1 MRRDTMGLWKKP
13 QKPDVQG
20 KQIDIKQ
27 LTMRLKSIANH
38 ANIEVVQLAIQSIID
53 ELEEKGA

>member
-1 MRRDTMGLWKKP
+1 MGLWKKP